1 MLDINSASQR
11 RRVRGSGSSSPEESL
26 SLKSRWTKS
35 RAPCDMCNAAGNV
48 HDKCKHGCNKDGRNE
63 AQSHNGDNLGA
74 GSASDNSSNFSAPG
88 SAWELNIKCTK
99 TRNPVALGILWNA
112 ECKND
117 ESNTGCKTDRGTE
130 IIIYD
135 EH

>member
-1 MLDINSASQR
+1 MLDINSASLR
-11 RRVRGSGSSSPEESL
+11 RRVRGSGSSSPEESF

-35 RAPCDMCNAAGNV
+35 RAPCDMCTAAGNV
-48 HDKCKHGCNKDGRNE
+48 
-63 AQSHNGDNLGA
+63 HNGDNLGA

-117 ESNTGCKTDRGTE
+117 DSNTGCKTDRGTE